1 MECKTCYVWVS
12 KRIKT
17 GCRDDTPGSGEGTVG
32 VTNVWVQTH
41 SDGLVRADQIVGIKA
56 HRTPA
61 LTGKPANWLLDVVVP
76 STVSG
81 AGTGAGITMLHRTLI
96 QISQDP
102 ADAPVMLARL
112 LAQLDVINAAGVI
125 VAGRGQFGRRGA
137 VPDARGEQSS
147 RWSPEWC
154 GSSSPRSRHHH
165 RAATPAPSTCDS

>member
-1 MECKTCYVWVS
+1 
-12 KRIKT
+12 
-17 GCRDDTPGSGEGTVG
+17 VG

-41 SDGLVRADQIVGIKA
+41 SDGLVRADQIVGIEA

-96 QISQDP
+96 QTSQDP

-112 LAQLDVINAAGVI
+112 LAQLDAINAAGVI
-125 VAGRGQFGRRGA
+125 VASRGQFGRQGA

-147 RWSPEWC
+147 GDVAVESGVVRFQFTPFPTPPP
-154 GSSSPRSRHHH
+154 GHH
-165 RAATPAPSTCDS
+165 TGTEYL